1 MSLKLISPNFS
12 DLFEPNLEIGKFPD
26 GDAHV
31 RILNLEK
38 YKGQEVIVY
47 HRLYPKQNT
56 SLIVLLLIL
65 ETLKS
70 INSKVSVVIPYL
82 PYARQDKTKLN
93 GEINSAHSLCN
104 ILYNGGV
111 KTLYTFDCHFLNSE
125 GKHKLNNLDIINFSL
140 AKSLVEKA
148 KEYFKE
154 PFEVVAPDKGA
165 EYLVKDFGGK
175 TFTKIR
181 KDYEKDKVA
190 YRDIESLSFDFEI
203 KDKNFL
209 VLDDMIS
216 TGNTMIKAL
225 ETLKNNGAKK
235 LACGTIHGLFLFNSL
250 SKLEELTDFVVSSDT
265 ISNPKALVSIKSKLN
280 ELQNL

>member
-1 MSLKLISPNFS
+1 MSLKLVSPNFA
-12 DLFEPNLEIGKFPD
+12 DVMEPNLEIGKFPD

-31 RILNLEK
+31 RILDLEK
-38 YKGQEVIVY
+38 YKNQEVLLY

-65 ETLKS
+65 ETLNS

-125 GKHKLNNLDIINFSL
+125 GKHKLNNLEIVNFSM

-181 KDYEKDKVA
+181 KNYENDKVA
-190 YRDIESLSFDFEI
+190 YRDIDSLSFDFEI
-203 KDKNFL
+203 KNKNFL
-209 VLDDMIS
+209 VLDDMVS
-216 TGNTMIKAL
+216 TGNTMLKAL

-235 LACGTIHGLFLFNSL
+235 ICVGTTHGLFLFNCL
-250 SKLEELTDFVVSSDT
+250 DKLKKFTDCIFATDT
-265 ISNPKALVSIKSKLN
+265 ITTAQALVTIKHKLP
-280 ELQNL
+280 